1 MLDGGIMP
9 NQERSE
15 LLEYL
20 LQQNRDGKEVAIMM
34 INGMIG
40 LGDRFLKLQEEDMRL
55 RNAREVMRNGKE

>member
-1 MLDGGIMP
+1 MP